1 MLFLFTSLKTI
12 LSSKDISK
20 IFSMSALLFLVAL
33 VEIFALFLI
42 SYLVL
47 NLSDFSSG
55 IYETSFFKFL
65 LSLVNGNLVSANLA
79 LASLIVL
86 YAILSTLFSLRVL
99 KYVSITSQIIGSSIK
114 LNIAKIFLYQ
124 SWKSA
129 LGEKNSEQTSKII
142 NDGGELGI
150 LINFLMHLFSRS
162 ILACLIILGLCIFNF
177 KLTTLMVFFLGT
189 SYFFI
194 FQTFKSRVD
203 RNSLQV
209 SKMKDRLINI
219 VTNFLGS
226 IKEIIFYG
234 NQYEVIKD
242 FHNANDIHAKGMGEN
257 YFLAQV
263 PRFLIDT
270 ILLIILVI
278 GAVVVNVMSFSAID
292 FFTTISIYGIASLKL
307 LPAFQNIFNF
317 AHEIYIRMPYLQN
330 VIKIFAASNFN
341 HSKGSYDSNRKLTIN
356 SLEFK
361 DVSFSYNESS
371 KPSSKKINVNIESGD
386 RVAVIGPSGS
396 GKSTFIDLLLGLLKP
411 DSGKILI
418 NNTSLEDINEG
429 DYRANFSYIPQKIF
443 LTESSIFENI
453 IFGSGRANLD
463 ESAFRKAIELSH
475 SYEFI
480 NQAEFGQETLISDYQ
495 ISFSGGQKQCLGFAR
510 AFYRGGEILI
520 FDEATNAMDQK
531 LEASILKSIKISDF
545 NTLIC
550 ITHRPSLLKEF
561 NKICVF
567 NAGSLEDIGT
577 YDELIKRNTFFK
589 EIISSSVNS

>member
-1 MLFLFTSLKTI
+1 
-12 LSSKDISK
+12 
-20 IFSMSALLFLVAL
+20 
-33 VEIFALFLI
+33 
-42 SYLVL
+42 
-47 NLSDFSSG
+47 
-55 IYETSFFKFL
+55 
-65 LSLVNGNLVSANLA
+65 
-79 LASLIVL
+79 
-86 YAILSTLFSLRVL
+86 
-99 KYVSITSQIIGSSIK
+99 
-114 LNIAKIFLYQ
+114 
-124 SWKSA
+124 
-129 LGEKNSEQTSKII
+129 
-142 NDGGELGI
+142 
-150 LINFLMHLFSRS
+150 
-162 ILACLIILGLCIFNF
+162 
-177 KLTTLMVFFLGT
+177 
-189 SYFFI
+189 
-194 FQTFKSRVD
+194 
-203 RNSLQV
+203 
-209 SKMKDRLINI
+209 
-219 VTNFLGS
+219 
-226 IKEIIFYG
+226 
-234 NQYEVIKD
+234 
-242 FHNANDIHAKGMGEN
+242 
-257 YFLAQV
+257 
-263 PRFLIDT
+263 
-270 ILLIILVI
+270 
-278 GAVVVNVMSFSAID
+278 
-292 FFTTISIYGIASLKL
+292 
-307 LPAFQNIFNF
+307 
-317 AHEIYIRMPYLQN
+317 MPYLQN
-330 VIKIFAASNFN
+330 VIKIFAASSFN

-463 ESAFRKAIELSH
+463 ESAFKKAIELSH